1 MHSIQRVF
9 FLAGLFWSTYCTDAP
24 KTPSAPLL
32 KEPTG
37 PTFHLSTARPV
48 TETDPQRN
56 WCLADFDAVE
66 TLGAEEGEN
75 AGRFLYLYSGITWL
89 AIGDDLGRANLF
101 LRPKS
106 DGSVEVF
113 TGAHFPRCLSRPE
126 YVQLS
131 FPTPNRLSY
140 DNGQHVRFWLEVT
153 AGTQAPKI
161 GIRFPPDRF
170 FAITAVRCS
179 GCR

>member
-1 MHSIQRVF
+1 
-9 FLAGLFWSTYCTDAP
+9 
-24 KTPSAPLL
+24 
-32 KEPTG
+32 
-37 PTFHLSTARPV
+37 
-48 TETDPQRN
+48 
-56 WCLADFDAVE
+56 VE
-66 TLGAEEGEN
+66 TLSAEEGEN
-75 AGRFLYLYSGITWL
+75 ARRFFYLHSGITWL

-131 FPTPNRLSY
+131 PQTPNRLLY
-140 DNGQHVRFWLEVT
+140 DNGQYVRFGLEVT
-153 AGTQAPKI
+153 IEKQTPKI
-161 GIRFPPDRF
+161 SISFPPDCF

>member
-1 MHSIQRVF
+1 
-9 FLAGLFWSTYCTDAP
+9 
-24 KTPSAPLL
+24 
-32 KEPTG
+32 
-37 PTFHLSTARPV
+37 
-48 TETDPQRN
+48 
-56 WCLADFDAVE
+56 LADFDAVE
-66 TLGAEEGEN
+66 TLGAEEGQN
-75 AGRFLYLYSGITWL
+75 TGRFLYLHSGITWL

-131 FPTPNRLSY
+131 FQTPNRLSY

-161 GIRFPPDRF
+161 SIRFPPDRF